1 MSDELKPQ
9 PSASPVRPARATGA
23 KKRGQS
29 RDMTNLPTSIS
40 ETDEPILGQ
49 DIQSHLGRTLK
60 ASYQEMI
67 RQPVPDKF
75 HQLLKE
81 LERREKN

>member
-1 MSDELKPQ
+1 MSDELKAQGASTPVQ
-9 PSASPVRPARATGA
+9 SAKAAA
-23 KKRGQS
+23 MKKRGQS
-29 RDMTNLPTSIS
+29 RTMADLSTSAPQKN
-40 ETDEPILGQ
+40 EPVLGP

-60 ASYQEMI
+60 ASYEDI
-67 RQPVPDKF
+67 VRQPVPDKF